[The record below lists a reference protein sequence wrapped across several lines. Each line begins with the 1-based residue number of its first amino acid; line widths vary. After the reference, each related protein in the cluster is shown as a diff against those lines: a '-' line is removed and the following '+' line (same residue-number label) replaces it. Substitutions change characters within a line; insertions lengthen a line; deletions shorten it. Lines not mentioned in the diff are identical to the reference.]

1 MSVDVF
7 GREEFE
13 KALTDALKGTD
24 LQWQEV
30 GYVGGELHYV
40 IPVHAFNDIDNF
52 VAVEVNSTIRKD
64 GRSAGSGEDSIRA
77 WLADADGQ
85 PLGNKVQKW
94 VTRVSGWEIRLAKVL
109 STLLD
114 MAGQIG
120 VCPTCNKIER
130 VFIVKKDGP
139 NQGRLFKKCCE
150 VFVWLDEVDDD
161 TPDCP
166 DCGHPMVTRESK
178 YGKFWGCRQFPVCR
192 GTRKLSWKEPKE
204 EGFWQKAIKEEKAA
218 RKAASLRRATQPEDK
233 ENKKAALNDKLK
245 RVLPTHKLESPMSA
259 SKVADTDEESL
270 SNGDLE
276 FEPSPFQQ
284 AIFDWVTNG
293 INGDAGQNLIVEAV
307 AGSGKTTTGVKML
320 GLVPKDQKVLFVAFN
335 RHIAKELSKRAP
347 KHVRVSTF
355 HSLGYKAIRQA
366 FGNVT
371 VDERKVYRILENY
384 FDKKTQSH
392 LFGPVKKL
400 VSLVKANLTGVDYLD
415 LSQLASY
422 YGIDLDNEEDAIFQG
437 VQYAVQKS
445 VEMQKVIDY
454 DDMCYFPVYFKM
466 KTDTYD
472 FVFIDEAQDTNKNQI
487 ELVMLCVREDTRVVA
502 CGDRY
507 QSLYGFRGA
516 DVNAIPNL
524 IGALSAETLPLSITY
539 RNPKSIVTLV
549 NQKFPHIPLEAAE
562 WAIDGEIRDLIYQK
576 ALVEMAPGDMVLCR
590 NNAPLVRPAFA
601 LIRNGIKAVIRG
613 RDIGKGLL
621 SLIRKMEVSD
631 VSDLFLKLSGYEN
644 VEVTKLLLAEKNNQ
658 AQALQDRIDTI
669 YAIADGCEYVFEVER
684 KIEEVFSDEVEGV
697 VFSTVHKA
705 KGLEADNIFIIKPS
719 LMPSS
724 YAQSAWE
731 LQQEDN
737 IMYVAYTRALKK
749 LVFVREM

>member
-13 KALTDALKGTD
+13 KALTVALKGTD
-24 LQWQEV
+24 LKWQEV
-30 GYVGGELHYV
+30 GYHGNELHYA
-40 IPVHAFNDIDNF
+40 IPVHAFSDLDNY
-52 VAVEVNSTIRKD
+52 VAVEINSTIREN

-85 PLGNKVQKW
+85 PLGNKVQRW
-94 VTRVSGWEIRLAKVL
+94 VTRVPGWEIRLAAVL
-109 STLLD
+109 SKLLT
-114 MAGQIG
+114 MAEQINL
-120 VCPTCNKIER
+120 CPTCGKIER

-139 NQGRLFKKCCE
+139 NKGRIFKKCCE
-150 VFVWLDEVDDD
+150 VFVWLDEVDED

-166 DCGHPMVTRESK
+166 DCGHPMVMRESK

-192 GTRKLSWKEPKE
+192 GTRTLKWNQGESKAKEDPYWGKITREYKE
-204 EGFWQKAIKEEKAA
+204 AKKAA
-218 RKAASLRRATQPEDK
+218 QPEGK
-233 ENKKAALNDKLK
+233 EAKKAALNEKLK
-245 RVLPTHKLESPMSA
+245 SVLPPGRLESPMSA
-259 SKVADTDEESL
+259 GTVTDSGTESL
-270 SNGDLE
+270 SNDDFE

-293 INGDAGQNLIVEAV
+293 MDGDRGRNLIVEAV

-320 GLVPKDQKVLFVAFN
+320 GLVPEDQKILFVAFN

-347 KHVRVSTF
+347 RHVRVSTF
-355 HSLGYKAIRQA
+355 HSLGYKAIRQT

-371 VDERKVYRILENY
+371 VDERKVYRILDNY
-384 FDKKTQSH
+384 FDKKTQKHMYS
-392 LFGPVKKL
+392 PVRKL
-400 VSLVKANLTGVDYLD
+400 VSLVKANLTGVEAED
-415 LSQLASY
+415 LSQLANY
-422 YGIDLDNEEDAIFQG
+422 YGIDLDKDMVEIFQAF
-437 VQYAVQKS
+437 QYVMKRS
-445 VEMQKVIDY
+445 LEMQKVI
-454 DDMCYFPVYFKM
+454 
-466 KTDTYD
+466 
-472 FVFIDEAQDTNKNQI
+472 NQI
-487 ELVMLCVREDTRVVA
+487 ELVMLCVRDDTRVVA

-549 NQKFPHIPLEAAE
+549 NDKFPHIPLEAAE
-562 WAIDGEIRDLIYQK
+562 WAIDGEIKDQIYQK

-621 SLIRKMEVSD
+621 SLIRKMEVYD
-631 VSDLFLKLSGYEN
+631 VSDLFLKLSEYEN
-644 VEVTKLLLAEKNNQ
+644 KEVTKLLVAEKNNQ

-669 YAIADGCEYVFEVER
+669 YAISDGCEHVFEVER

-705 KGLEADNIFIIKPS
+705 KGLEADNIFIIKPD